1 MKTNTKWRI
10 IVEPNELMRQ
20 GFMNVLIEA
29 GHTNCIGFESV
40 EEMESTLDPEAR
52 DGMILANLGS
62 ERDKVA
68 RGIEDLKSGHPESP
82 IVLLSNRYC
91 HSHLQTAF
99 KAGASGY
106 ILTSTSCEA
115 LIKSLQVISLG
126 QPVIPEEALGLVLKE
141 DCDAVDGAL
150 STEAEL
156 NSVPTGLL
164 SERELVVLRCLCSA
178 MSNKL
183 IARQCNICEAT
194 VKVHVKAILRKINGK
209 NRTEAALWA
218 LHQGLEPIKP
228 AAPTARGR
236 LNCASGMAKK
246 LSDRLGIKPE
256 GGVELLA

>member
-20 GFMNVLIEA
+20 GFVNVLIEA
-29 GHTNCIGFESV
+29 GHTNCVGFESV
-40 EEMESTLDPEAR
+40 EEMESSLDPEAR

-62 ERDKVA
+62 EKDKVA
-68 RGIEDLKSGHPESP
+68 SGIEDLKVRHPESP

-91 HSHLQTAF
+91 HRHLQTAF

-141 DCDAVDGAL
+141 ECDAVEGAL
-150 STEAEL
+150 TTEAEL
-156 NSVPTGLL
+156 SSVATGLL

-183 IARQCNICEAT
+183 IARECNICEAT

-228 AAPTARGR
+228 ATLRARSR
-236 LNCASGMAKK
+236 LNCAAGIAKK
-246 LSDRLGIKPE
+246 LSYRTRIETE
-256 GGVELLA
+256 GGSELTA